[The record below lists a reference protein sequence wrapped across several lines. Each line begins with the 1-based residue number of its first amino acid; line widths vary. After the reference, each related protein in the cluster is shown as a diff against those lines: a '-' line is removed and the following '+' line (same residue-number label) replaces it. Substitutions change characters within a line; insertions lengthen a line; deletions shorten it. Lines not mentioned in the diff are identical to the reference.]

1 MLGKQIRSEISRLLG
16 EAQDFACGR
25 SVPVALIATIF
36 CLAAA
41 IPAVASEPLLTA
53 GPSNQGVQ
61 LDGSLDEPAWQ
72 QAGVIPNLTQQDPH
86 PGDPTPFTTEVRV
99 LVDSEAVYFGFV
111 CTDPEPSRIAI
122 HTMQRDGNMTGDD
135 TVSVVL
141 DPIADGRRGYIF
153 RINAAAARLDGLVSG
168 AESMSTDWD
177 GIWDAATQRTPEG
190 WTAEIRIPTQT
201 LRFKWGQDH
210 WGFNVERYIPRTL
223 TTLRWSGISLDA
235 TFIDLQRAGRL
246 AGVGG
251 LRQGLGLSLTP
262 YGLVRSE
269 KDFESDE
276 HTVKAEVGGDLT
288 WNFTGDLTGYLT
300 VNPDFAE
307 TEVDTRQVNLT
318 RFPLFFPEKR
328 AFFLEGSDI
337 FEFGSGLSDDFIP
350 FFSRRMG
357 LFEGEKVPLLGGAKV
372 VGRTGRWRVAALAVA
387 ADETEVTRRT
397 NLFSGRVT
405 YDMDKH
411 LTLGIIATE
420 GDPEGERD
428 NSLGGFDILYRT
440 STFNGDKNFS
450 AGAWVAASRGDVPDG
465 RRSGWGFKVD
475 YPNDLWDIYAVVKEF
490 GEGLDPALGFLPRPG
505 TRWYQAGVQYRPR
518 PQGGLFGWVR
528 QFFFELFP
536 YYIESADGRAE
547 SWRIFTAPFNAQTQS
562 GEHLEANWVPTFER
576 LDEDFEIA
584 EGVVIPPGEY
594 EFTRFRVEAQSSR
607 HRPWRV
613 GASVWF
619 GDFYTG
625 SLTQATGFVTY
636 TTPAGHLQLELNG
649 EHDSGSL
656 PEGDFTLD
664 LWQFKAI
671 YAFTPDLILSSYIQ
685 YDSDSGDLG
694 ANTRFRWTIKPG
706 NDFFVVWYHGWRH
719 PIASEDWSSL
729 RPISD
734 QLVVKL
740 RWTFRW

>member
-1 MLGKQIRSEISRLLG
+1 MAWVLTLAVTAVL
-16 EAQDFACGR
+16 
-25 SVPVALIATIF
+25 ATATPAG
-36 CLAAA
+36 AAA
-41 IPAVASEPLLTA
+41 PTLSA
-53 GPSNQGVQ
+53 GSTDQEID

-72 QAGVIPNLTQQDPH
+72 QAGTIQDLTQQDPH
-86 PGDPTPFTTEVRV
+86 PGEPTEFTTEVRV
-99 LVDSEAVYFGFV
+99 LMDETTIYIGFV
-111 CTDPEPSRIAI
+111 CHDPDPSRIAI
-122 HTMQRDGNMTGDD
+122 HTMQRDGNMSGDD
-135 TVSVVL
+135 TVEVVF

-177 GIWDAATQRTPEG
+177 GIWDAATQRTPGG
-190 WTAEIRIPTQT
+190 WTAEIRIPAQT
-201 LRFKWGQDH
+201 LRFKWGQDQ
-210 WGFNVERYIPRTL
+210 WGFNVERYVPRTL
-223 TTLRWSGISLDA
+223 TTFRWAGITLDA

-246 AGVGG
+246 TGVGA

-262 YGLVRSE
+262 YGLVRSV
-269 KDFESDE
+269 KDFEADE
-276 HTVKAEVGGDLT
+276 QTFEGEVGGDLT

-307 TEVDTRQVNLT
+307 TEIDARQVNLT
-318 RFPLFFPEKR
+318 RFALFFPEKR

-337 FEFGSGLSDDFIP
+337 FEFGSGLGNDFIP

-357 LFEGEKVPLLGGAKV
+357 LYEGEKVPLLGGAKLL
-372 VGRTGRWRVAALAVA
+372 GRTGRWRVAALAVA
-387 ADETEVTRRT
+387 ADETELTQRT

-405 YDMDKH
+405 YDVDER
-411 LTLGIIATE
+411 LTLGIIATD

-428 NSLGGFDILYRT
+428 NSLGGVDVLWRT
-440 STFNGDKNFS
+440 STFGRSKGKNFS
-450 AGAWVAASRGDVPDG
+450 IGGWAAISHGDIPEG

-475 YPNDLWDIYAVVKEF
+475 YPNDLWDAWVIVKEF
-490 GEGLDPALGFLPRPG
+490 GAGLDPALGFLPRPG
-505 TRWYQAGVQYRPR
+505 TRWYQAGVMYMPR
-518 PQGGLFGWVR
+518 PQGGVFRWVR

-536 YYIESADGRAE
+536 LYIEDADGRAE
-547 SWRIFTAPFNAQTQS
+547 SWRVFTAPFNAQTQS
-562 GEHLEANWVPTFER
+562 GEHLEANIVPQFER

-584 EGVVIPPGEY
+584 DGVVIPPGDY

-613 GASVWF
+613 GLSVWF

-625 SLTQATGFVTY
+625 SLIQTEGFVTY
-636 TTPAGHLQLELNG
+636 TTPSGHLQLELNAENDTG
-649 EHDSGSL
+649 RL
-656 PEGDFTLD
+656 PEGDFTLN
-664 LWQFKAI
+664 LWQFKAV
-671 YAFTPDLILSSYIQ
+671 YAFNPDLILSSYIQ
-685 YDSDSGDLG
+685 YDSESRDLG

-719 PIASEDWSSL
+719 PINSEDWISL
-729 RPISD
+729 RPIND